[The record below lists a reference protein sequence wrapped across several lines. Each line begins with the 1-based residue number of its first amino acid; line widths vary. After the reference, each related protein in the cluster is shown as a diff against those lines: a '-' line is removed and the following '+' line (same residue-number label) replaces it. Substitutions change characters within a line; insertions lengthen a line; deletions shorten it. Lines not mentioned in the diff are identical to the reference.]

1 VASRG
6 WENVSIHAIR
16 RRVAAPHT
24 EAANA
29 LAAALPAP
37 SKYRNVRTKIGD
49 AWFDS
54 KKEAD
59 CFLALRARADAGEI
73 TNLRRQVVFPLLCP
87 RDDRALMV
95 SSYIADFCYEQ
106 DGRLHVVD
114 AKGVQTQLFRLK
126 AKWLHL
132 QNDLEI
138 ELV

>member
-16 RRVAAPHT
+16 QRVATPHT

-29 LAAALPAP
+29 LAPALPST

-49 AWFDS
+49 DWFDS

-59 CFLALRARADAGEI
+59 YFLALRAREQAGEI
-73 TNLRRQVVFPLLCP
+73 QHLRRQVIFPLLCP

-95 SSYIADFCYEQ
+95 SSYVADFTFEQ
-106 DGRLHVVD
+106 EGRLHIVD

-126 AKWLHL
+126 AKWLQL
-132 QNDLEI
+132 QTDLEI